1 MITMSLI
8 IINFVYFPVRTFTDV
23 AADIRFSE
31 LDITFFYLL
40 QYTIPN
46 WKLHAVEK
54 YFSLSVALQSKSG
67 LDRLF

>member
-46 WKLHAVEK
+46 
-54 YFSLSVALQSKSG
+54 
-67 LDRLF
+67 